1 MFAARR
7 LTALTAGAAL
17 TLFAFLPAISGART
31 PGRERTEAQLKAVQA
46 AIAQAHAKASHDR
59 AERQRLTRALRTAE
73 LSESTARTAL
83 DQLQKELAQRAAQRT
98 QLAARKRRREAQ
110 IAAERTQLAGE
121 LRAAYLIGRDE
132 PLKLLLNQQDPA
144 RAGRM
149 LAYYGYFGRARAKEL
164 ARVAADVKQLDS
176 LDAQLSGEEQSL
188 AKLESQQSGELA
200 QLDSARLQRTAALTS
215 LDAQSRTQAE
225 RLRRLQRER
234 AGLERLLRRLRRAR
248 VRPPAT
254 GRFEGHGAF
263 ARLRGTLQW
272 PVAGHIAA
280 SYGQPRAGG
289 LKWEG
294 ELIDTTRGA
303 PVRAVSSGRVVFADW
318 LPGLGLLII
327 IDHGDGYLSLYG
339 HDQRLYKKVG
349 DEVSA
354 GDLIAAAGDSGGSSR
369 PELYFG
375 IRSGDQPVDP
385 RPWFRTAA
393 PAP

>member
-1 MFAARR
+1 MPAARR

-17 TLFAFLPAISGART
+17 ILLAFLPAIGGART
-31 PGRERTEAQLKAVQA
+31 PGRERTEAQLKTVRA
-46 AIAQAHAKASHDR
+46 AIAQAHAKASQDQ
-59 AERQRLTRALRTAE
+59 AERQRLTRELRTAE

-83 DQLQKELAQRAAQRT
+83 DQLQKELARRGAERT
-98 QLAARKRRREAQ
+98 ELAARKRQRQAQ
-110 IAAERTQLAGE
+110 IAAERTELAGE

-164 ARVAADVKQLDS
+164 SRVAAGVKQLDA
-176 LDAQLSGEEQSL
+176 LDAQLADEEQSL
-188 AKLESQQSGELA
+188 SALESQQSGELA
-200 QLDSARLQRTAALTS
+200 QLDGARLQRTAALTS

-234 AGLERLLRRLRRAR
+234 AGFERLLRRLRRTRA
-248 VRPPAT
+248 RPPAA

-263 ARLRGTLQW
+263 ARLRGTLAW
-272 PVAGHIAA
+272 PVAGRIAA

-289 LKWEG
+289 LRWEG
-294 ELIDTTRGA
+294 ELIDTRRGA
-303 PVRAVSSGRVVFADW
+303 PVRAVSSGRVIFADW

-327 IDHGDGYLSLYG
+327 IDHGGGYLSLYG

-354 GDLIAAAGDSGGSSR
+354 GDIIAAAGDSGGSSR

-385 RPWFRTAA
+385 RSWFRTAA
-393 PAP
+393 PVP